1 LLERAFP
8 FVTCHPELHCAVAVA
23 AAAAAAAAVVVV
35 VVVVAVVVVVVVG
48 VPLKE
53 GAWTWSPAQEA
64 KIDYASVFCG
74 IIGTNCL

>member
-1 LLERAFP
+1 
-8 FVTCHPELHCAVAVA
+8 
-23 AAAAAAAAVVVV
+23 
-35 VVVVAVVVVVVVG
+35 VVVG